1 MARVDSGP
9 SQLRARKFTYDFA
22 VHGGA
27 VSAITI
33 GTLPDNAVLTNSYL
47 NVYTAATSGGA
58 ATILL
63 KVGAT
68 EVKAATRNNAVPYTA
83 VAGAVLKKVLDTKT
97 TAETAVTVTIGTA
110 ALTAG
115 AFDLW
120 VEYYQGA

>member
-1 MARVDSGP
+1 MARVDSGA
-9 SQLRARKFTYDFA
+9 SLLRARKFTYDFA

-47 NVYTAATSGGA
+47 NVYTAATSDGD

-68 EVKAATRNNAVPYTA
+68 VIKAATRDNAVPYTA
-83 VAGAVLKKVLDTKT
+83 VAGAVLKKVIDVKT
-97 TAETAVTVTIGTA
+97 TAATAVTVTIAVA

-115 AFDLW
+115 AFDFW